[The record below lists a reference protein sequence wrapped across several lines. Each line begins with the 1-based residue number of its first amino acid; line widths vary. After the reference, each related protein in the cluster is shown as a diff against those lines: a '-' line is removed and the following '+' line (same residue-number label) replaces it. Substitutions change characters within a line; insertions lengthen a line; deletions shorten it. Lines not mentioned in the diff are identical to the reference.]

1 MKLGRLGTY
10 ALAAAVLTACTTTNV
25 SVQGEPV
32 RLAPGS
38 AIAVSASAA
47 LESNSTVRCV
57 ANALD
62 EAGDSLREISLRKFR
77 DTVFDGEDPPSGE
90 TALPDRMI
98 QLKDD
103 PRYRARLAALGLRYM
118 VLVDAPETSQK
129 FSGAGCEGGGGGV
142 ICGAA
147 WDRNSK
153 IRATTIDLVEG
164 RETGSVS
171 AYSRG
176 KRVVLLPLPM
186 YFPAPTEGEACKK
199 LGKTLA
205 EQFSGEPDPSA
216 GEDRA
221 ILPRTPSIPEIK
233 VMGTYK
239 CACSHAPLVATRPN
253 GACLHPTAHPPLPG
267 STGQASP

>member
-1 MKLGRLGTY
+1 MKLGRLGAH
-10 ALAAAVLTACTTTNV
+10 ALAAALLTACTTTNV

-38 AIAVSASAA
+38 AIAVSASDA
-47 LESNSTVRCV
+47 LESNSTTRCV

-62 EAGDSLREISLRKFR
+62 EAGDSLRVISFRKFR
-77 DTVFDGEDPPSGE
+77 DTVFDGEDPQAGE

-103 PRYRARLAALGLRYM
+103 PLYRARLASLGLRYM
-118 VLVDAPETSQK
+118 VLVDAPETSQD
-129 FSGAGCEGGGGGV
+129 FGGFDCAGGGGGF

-147 WDRNSK
+147 WDRNST

-164 RETGSVS
+164 REIGRST

-186 YFPAPTEGEACKK
+186 YFPAATEGEACKA

-205 EQFSGEPDPSA
+205 EQFSG
-216 GEDRA
+216 
-221 ILPRTPSIPEIK
+221 
-233 VMGTYK
+233 
-239 CACSHAPLVATRPN
+239 
-253 GACLHPTAHPPLPG
+253 
-267 STGQASP
+267 

>member
-38 AIAVSASAA
+38 AIVVTASAA
-47 LESNSTVRCV
+47 LESNSTARCV

-62 EAGDSLREISLRKFR
+62 EAGDSLRVISFRKFR

-90 TALPDRMI
+90 TDLPDRMT

-103 PRYRARLAALGLRYM
+103 PRYRARLASLGLRYM
-118 VLVDAPETSQK
+118 VLVDAPETSQD
-129 FSGAGCEGGGGGV
+129 FGGFDCAGSGPGF

-147 WDRNSK
+147 WDRRSK

-164 RETGSVS
+164 REIGRST

-176 KRVVLLPLPM
+176 QRVVLLPLPM

-205 EQFSGEPDPSA
+205 EQFSGEPEAEAEES
-216 GEDRA
+216 E
-221 ILPRTPSIPEIK
+221 
-233 VMGTYK
+233 
-239 CACSHAPLVATRPN
+239 
-253 GACLHPTAHPPLPG
+253 PPV
-267 STGQASP
+267 S